1 MTRQRPDFELK
12 ATQERID
19 EIYEGFSLRLK
30 GVLEERG
37 FTDCSLVS
45 IARYLGLHE
54 EKLKGLLTNTRDL
67 PLSIILMIAEK
78 LDVTLDY
85 LLFGVCTKKEEKPSV
100 PAVSEPSVYD
110 AMFADRSKMTDMLF
124 NTILPKLDD
133 AEKQAVI
140 THIRLLG
147 RK

>member
-12 ATQERID
+12 ATQERIN
-19 EIYEGFSLRLK
+19 EVYEGLSLRLK
-30 GVLEERG
+30 EVMEERG
-37 FTDCSLVS
+37 FKDCSLVS

-67 PLSIILMIAEK
+67 PLSIILMITEK

-85 LLFGVCTKKEEKPSV
+85 LLFGVCEKKKGKPSV
-100 PAVSEPSVYD
+100 PTVSEPSVYD
-110 AMFADRSKMTDMLF
+110 SMFADRSKMTDMLI
-124 NTILPKLDD
+124 NTILPKLDA
-133 AEKQAVI
+133 AEREAVI